1 MSLLRSTFRVALFSL
16 VFLGLVAHICELP
29 AQAWA
34 PTVQDAEATAQEDGD
49 HHDGTVHEEASCEAI
64 RPVSVAPSLP
74 VVHQRV
80 AIPLVWLQLSPRPP
94 AAPTPTSGSPP
105 LYLVHS
111 ALLI

>member
-1 MSLLRSTFRVALFSL
+1 MSLPRSTFRVALFNL

-29 AQAWA
+29 VQAWA
-34 PTVQDAEATAQEDGD
+34 PMVQNAEATAEEGSDD
-49 HHDGTVHEEASCEAI
+49 HDGAVHEEASCEAI
-64 RPVSVAPSLP
+64 RPLSIAPSLA

-80 AIPLVWLQLSPRPP
+80 AIPVVWLHLPPRAP